1 MEEMDERERKKEH
14 NGTLIESID
23 GYGVGAGWFPLVIRL
38 GVMSFLL
45 H

>member
-1 MEEMDERERKKEH
+1 MEEMDQRERKKEH

-23 GYGVGAGWFPLVIRL
+23 GYGAGAGWFLVIGL